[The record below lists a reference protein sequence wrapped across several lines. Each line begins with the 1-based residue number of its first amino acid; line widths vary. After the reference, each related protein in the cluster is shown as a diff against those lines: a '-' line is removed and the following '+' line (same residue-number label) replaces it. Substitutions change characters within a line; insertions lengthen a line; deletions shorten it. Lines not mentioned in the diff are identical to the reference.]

1 MKKTIG
7 IIILG
12 LLWCNVGFAVS
23 LESIL
28 EKANLYT
35 VVINNSIEK
44 PFIED
49 DYGGSGTGFLV
60 DKKKGLIITNSHV
73 SGHSPAFNE
82 VNFKNQE
89 PVPAKQV
96 YIDAELDLA
105 ILKIDPALIPAE
117 AIE

>member
-1 MKKTIG
+1 MKK
-7 IIILG
+7 LS
-12 LLWCNVGFAVS
+12 LYVFLVLMWCNVAFAVS

-49 DYGGSGTGFLV
+49 KYGGSGTGFLV
-60 DKKKGLIITNSHV
+60 DKKKGLIVTNSHV

-82 VNFKNQE
+82 INFKNQE
-89 PVPAKQV
+89 PISAKQV
-96 YIDAELDLA
+96 
-105 ILKIDPALIPAE
+105 
-117 AIE
+117 

>member
-1 MKKTIG
+1 MDLGGINNKLKKLLG
-7 IIILG
+7 ILVLG
-12 LLWCNVGFAVS
+12 LVWCNTSFAVS

-49 DYGGSGTGFLV
+49 EYGGSGTGFLV

-73 SGHSPAFNE
+73 SGHSQLSM
-82 VNFKNQE
+82 K
-89 PVPAKQV
+89 
-96 YIDAELDLA
+96 
-105 ILKIDPALIPAE
+105 
-117 AIE
+117 

>member
-1 MKKTIG
+1 MKKAIG

-12 LLWCNVGFAVS
+12 LLWCNVAFAVS

-89 PVPAKQV
+89 PVPAKQEIGRAHV
-96 YIDAELDLA
+96 
-105 ILKIDPALIPAE
+105 
-117 AIE
+117 

>member
-1 MKKTIG
+1 ML
-7 IIILG
+7 LG
-12 LLWCNVGFAVS
+12 LLFCNVAFAVS

-49 DYGGSGTGFLV
+49 GYGGSGTGFLV
-60 DKKKGLIITNSHV
+60 DKKKGLIITNAHV

-96 YIDAELDLA
+96 
-105 ILKIDPALIPAE
+105 
-117 AIE
+117 